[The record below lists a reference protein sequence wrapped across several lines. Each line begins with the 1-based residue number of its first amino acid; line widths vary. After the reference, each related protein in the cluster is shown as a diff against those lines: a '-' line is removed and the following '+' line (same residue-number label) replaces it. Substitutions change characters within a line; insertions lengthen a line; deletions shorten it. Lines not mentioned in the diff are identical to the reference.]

1 MSTPAEA
8 IVPSL
13 TFASLTEVGR
23 VRNHNEDFV
32 GDPATMPAFI
42 GDRSR
47 MSRLGWLFAV
57 ADGMGGHA
65 AGEVASRVA
74 VEALFSS
81 YYSSEEEPR
90 RALDRAMAAAND
102 AVRGAGQ
109 EGAEPD
115 APRTRMGT
123 TLVTAVIAGP
133 KLLVGNVG
141 DSRAYLFADGSLL
154 QITQD
159 HSFVTEQVR
168 LGLIPAHE
176 ARRAPL
182 RNVVTRA
189 LGTKEGFA
197 PDVFEVP
204 WAARR
209 ALLLCTD
216 GLHGVVEDRV
226 IEAVLAE
233 DPPERA
239 VRRLIDAAND
249 GGGPDN
255 ISAIVVQAW
264 QSPHA

>member
-1 MSTPAEA
+1 MSAPDQT
-8 IVPSL
+8 IVPGL
-13 TFASLTEVGR
+13 TFASLTDVGK
-23 VRNHNEDFV
+23 VRGHNEDFV
-32 GDPATMPAFI
+32 GDPASMPAFT
-42 GDRSR
+42 GDLRRLSR
-47 MSRLGWLFAV
+47 MGSLFAV

-65 AGEVASRVA
+65 GGEVASRVA

-81 YYSSEEEPR
+81 YYSSEEDPR

-109 EGAEPD
+109 GRVEPD
-115 APRTRMGT
+115 SPRTRMGT
-123 TLVTAVIAGP
+123 TLVAAVIVGP
-133 KLLVGNVG
+133 RLLVGNVG
-141 DSRAYLFADGSLL
+141 DSRAYLLADGSLL

-168 LGLIPAHE
+168 LGLITVQE

-182 RNVVTRA
+182 RNVLTRA

-204 WAARR
+204 WAAERT
-209 ALLLCTD
+209 LLLCTD
-216 GLHGVVEDRV
+216 GLHGVVEDRM

-239 VRRLIDAAND
+239 APRLIDAANA

-255 ISAIVVQAW
+255 ISAIVVRARV
-264 QSPHA
+264 A

>member
-1 MSTPAEA
+1 MSAPDDA
-8 IVPSL
+8 IVPGL
-13 TFASLTEVGR
+13 TFASLTDVGK
-23 VRNHNEDFV
+23 VRPHNEDFV
-32 GDPATMPAFI
+32 GDPISMATFI
-42 GDRSR
+42 GNSGR
-47 MSRLGWLFAV
+47 MSRLGSLFAV

-65 AGEVASRVA
+65 GGEVASRVA

-81 YYSSEEEPR
+81 YYSSEEDLR
-90 RALDRAMAAAND
+90 RALDRAMVAAND

-109 EGAEPD
+109 GRVEPD

-123 TLVTAVIAGP
+123 TLVTAVISGQ

-168 LGLIPAHE
+168 LGLITALE

-182 RNVVTRA
+182 RNVLTRA
-189 LGTKEGFA
+189 LGSKEVFA

-204 WAARR
+204 WAAERT
-209 ALLLCTD
+209 LLLCTD

-233 DPPERA
+233 DPPKRA
-239 VRRLIDAAND
+239 VRRLIDAANA

-255 ISAIVVQAW
+255 ISVIVVRADG
-264 QSPHA
+264 A